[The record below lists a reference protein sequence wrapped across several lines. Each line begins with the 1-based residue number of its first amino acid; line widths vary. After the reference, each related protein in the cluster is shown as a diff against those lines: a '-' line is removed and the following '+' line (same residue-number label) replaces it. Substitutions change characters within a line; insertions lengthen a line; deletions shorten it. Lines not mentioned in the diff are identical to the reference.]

1 MKEIETEVNVYDV
14 RLDVHGYYSPAEP
27 MVMYYPDG
35 SGHPGCSAEF
45 EITSVKL
52 EGIVITDLLSDEVYE
67 LIIEK
72 SIENQLNQ
80 EQ

>member
-27 MVMYYPDG
+27 MVMYDSDM
-35 SGHPGCSAEF
+35 SGYPGCSAEF
-45 EITSVKL
+45 EISSVKL
-52 EGIVITDLLSDEVYE
+52 EGIVITELLSDEVYQ

-72 SIENQLNQ
+72 SIENHENN
-80 EQ
+80 

>member
-45 EITSVKL
+45 EIISVSL
-52 EGIVITDLLSDEVYE
+52 NGTRITDLLSDEVYE

-72 SIENQLNQ
+72 SIENHENN
-80 EQ
+80 

>member
-14 RLDVHGYYSPAEP
+14 RLEVSGYYSPAEP
-27 MVMYYPDG
+27 MVMYYSDM

-45 EITSVKL
+45 EISSVKL

-67 LIIEK
+67 EIITK
-72 SIENQLNQ
+72 VIEQQ
-80 EQ
+80 S